1 MSDVAA
7 EVRQLE
13 IATAG
18 VFLLTEDSAAPI
30 GKLLERH
37 GWPEALAFGALV
49 FGSSGRA

>member
-7 EVRQLE
+7 EARQSEL
-13 IATAG
+13 ATAG
-18 VFLLTEDSAAPI
+18 VFLLTEDSFAPI

-37 GWPEALAFGALV
+37 GGSEALAFGALV